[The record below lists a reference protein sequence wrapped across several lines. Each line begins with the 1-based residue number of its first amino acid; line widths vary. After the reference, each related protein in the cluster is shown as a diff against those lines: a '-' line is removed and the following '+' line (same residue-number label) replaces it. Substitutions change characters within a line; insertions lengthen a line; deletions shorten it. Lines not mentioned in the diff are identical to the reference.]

1 MKHQFL
7 GKQAVGI
14 EIPNTEKEV
23 VHLREVLESDNFQDA
38 KSKVSMGLGKDI
50 AGECVV
56 ADIGKMPHVLIAGST
71 GSRKICMYKFFNYK
85 YFV

>member
-1 MKHQFL
+1 
-7 GKQAVGI
+7 
-14 EIPNTEKEV
+14 
-23 VHLREVLESDNFQDA
+23 
-38 KSKVSMGLGKDI
+38 MGLGKDI

-71 GSRKICMYKFFNYK
+71 GSRKICVYKFINYK